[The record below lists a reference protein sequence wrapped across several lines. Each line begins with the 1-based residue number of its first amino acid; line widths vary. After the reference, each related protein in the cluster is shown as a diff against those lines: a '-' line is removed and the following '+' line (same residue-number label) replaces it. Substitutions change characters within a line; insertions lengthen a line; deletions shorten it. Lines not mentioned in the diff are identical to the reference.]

1 MTHSVH
7 PYSHRLGIIRDWKSR
22 WFGAGKNYREFLR
35 ADVLLREYLEK
46 RLRGMYVADLQ
57 IERGQNNYKII
68 IKTSRPGML
77 IGRGGDGVVKLKN
90 DIYAQMKKI
99 GATLPKELNV
109 DIEEVKDPESQAA
122 IVAYM
127 IAESLEK
134 RMPFRRVLKQTVEK
148 VLSSKNV
155 KGVKIVI
162 SGRLGGADM
171 SRTEMIKRGQVPLQT
186 FRADVDFAREKA
198 YMYYGVIGIKVWIYR
213 GEIFNKGKE

>member
-7 PYSHRLGIIRDWKSR
+7 PYSHRIGIIRDWKSR
-22 WFGAGKNYREFLR
+22 WFGVGKNYREFLR
-35 ADVLLREYLEK
+35 ADVCLREYLEK
-46 RLRGMYVADLQ
+46 RLRGFYVADLQ
-57 IERGQNNYKII
+57 IERGVNQYKII

-90 DIYAQMKKI
+90 DIYAKLKKI
-99 GATLPKELNV
+99 GAKIPKELSV
-109 DIEEVKDPESQAA
+109 EIEEVKEPEAEAA

-127 IAESLEK
+127 IAEGLEK

-148 VLSSKNV
+148 VLSNKNV
-155 KGVKIVI
+155 KGIKVVI

-213 GEIFNKGKE
+213 GEIFNKPNE